1 MTKEHAVDSDKGN
14 AEQAFRD
21 TLAAVLA
28 REVAPRCAAIER
40 DDDWSA
46 SRAAVRA
53 LGEAGL
59 LGALFPKH
67 APQRPAL
74 VGLGA
79 AALVSEQ
86 LAYLNYGLESGVATT
101 LSAAF
106 AIDRFADDA
115 LRQRYLPELI
125 GGRMFGAI
133 CFTEREVGTDAAGMS
148 TGLSYDAQ
156 RDEWVI
162 NGFKRYISNAGVAGV
177 YVVWGRSRDD
187 LASQQGM
194 STLLVPADTPGLTV
208 QRRYHFMGRRGCV
221 VGEVEFVDCR
231 VPASHLLGA
240 RDGGFKVMLAA
251 FNFERILVGAAGLG
265 VARSAFDIACRHV
278 QTREVFGEKLGCK
291 QLAWERIAQMSWR
304 IEATRLLVHD
314 AARQYDGGVA
324 ARQLMK
330 PASMAK
336 LVGSETANYCADA
349 TVQLLGGDGLT
360 QEYGRAEQI
369 YRDARALPIVGGTN
383 EIAKYLIACSD
394 LPEIKPSL

>member
-1 MTKEHAVDSDKGN
+1 MNHDSSD
-14 AEQAFRD
+14 AATAFR
-21 TLAAVLA
+21 TRLAEVLA
-28 REVAPRCAAIER
+28 REVAPRCDAIER

-46 SRAAVRA
+46 SQAAARA
-53 LGEAGL
+53 LGDAGL
-59 LGALFPKH
+59 LGTLFPEH
-67 APQRPAL
+67 APQRPVAT
-74 VGLGA
+74 GLGA
-79 AALVSEQ
+79 AALVHEQ
-86 LAYLNYGLESGVATT
+86 LAYLNYGLVSGVATT
-101 LSAAF
+101 LSAAV
-106 AIDRFADDA
+106 AIDRFADEA
-115 LRQRYLPELI
+115 LRRRFLPELV

-133 CFTEREVGTDAAGMS
+133 CFTEREVGTDAAAMS
-148 TGLSYDAQ
+148 TRLAYDAA

-162 NGFKRYISNAGVAGV
+162 DGFKRYISNAGVAGV

-187 LASQQGM
+187 VASQQGM
-194 STLLVPADTPGLTV
+194 STLLVPADTPGLAV

-221 VGEVEFVDCR
+221 VGEVEFRNCR
-231 VPASHLLGA
+231 VPASYLLGA
-240 RDGGFKVMLAA
+240 RDGGFRVMLSA

-265 VARSAFDIACRHV
+265 VARSAFDLACRHV

-314 AARQYDGGVA
+314 AARQYDAGVA

-336 LVGSETANYCADA
+336 LVGSEAANYCADA